1 MRIGATVRSFIPQTP
16 AQQALLPVLV
26 GSSLVLL
33 LVIVAWPIGALRRR
47 WAIRDGR
54 QAADPLPRAGRMARI
69 GAVLAIGAVAGWLAL
84 VLTLNVMAL
93 PTPGVVRPVQALQWL
108 GVAAII
114 PAILDLFGAVKGRA
128 GWRRIVMA
136 SLLLIGLAG
145 MAWWAWSGNALSWDI
160 SI

>member
-1 MRIGATVRSFIPQTP
+1 MKLRDLPDVSFAERAPALIESNIIGTVEG
-16 AQQALLPVLV
+16 LLQRKL
-26 GSSLVLL
+26 
-33 LVIVAWPIGALRRR
+33 AR
-47 WAIRDGR
+47 
-54 QAADPLPRAGRMARI
+54 ADPLRLI
-69 GAVLAIGAVAGWLAL
+69 L
-84 VLTLNVMAL
+84 
-93 PTPGVVRPVQALQWL
+93 L

>member
-1 MRIGATVRSFIPQTP
+1 M
-16 AQQALLPVLV
+16 
-26 GSSLVLL
+26 
-33 LVIVAWPIGALRRR
+33 
-47 WAIRDGR
+47 
-54 QAADPLPRAGRMARI
+54 
-69 GAVLAIGAVAGWLAL
+69 
-84 VLTLNVMAL
+84 
-93 PTPGVVRPVQALQWL
+93 
-108 GVAAII
+108 AAII